1 MKTWASTR
9 WPSSSSPP
17 GSSRIWACPSPT
29 TRSRRWSGHATSL
42 NTSTSRWPRD
52 AMAAHTENAVVIN
65 APLDVV
71 WDMTNDIEAWP
82 TLYEEYAKAEILE
95 RNGPTVTFRLHTH
108 PDTEGQVWTWVSER
122 TPDPVTKTVRARRIE
137 TGPFAEKL
145 ELFFDYVEIPE

>member
-1 MKTWASTR
+1 
-9 WPSSSSPP
+9 
-17 GSSRIWACPSPT
+17 
-29 TRSRRWSGHATSL
+29 
-42 NTSTSRWPRD
+42 
-52 AMAAHTENAVVIN
+52 MAAHTENAVVIN

-145 ELFFDYVEIPE
+145 ELFFDYVEIPEGVRMRCIMDVVLRPDAGVDDAMAEAFLNDQSRSEMAHIKEVIEAAWAATQVS